1 MGVAAGSLLLVMA
14 LTPAT
19 RRQPTLWGFEWR
31 KSSTRCGLHLAE
43 AGPQWAGAWKCHLA
57 NTDSAD
63 VDKIRAEAW
72 LNVSVATPARAEVRV
87 TGGRGAG
94 RGEVEVVWG
103 RQLEAACEVVTPGS
117 PPPVLRVSLETEE
130 ANSSGAVAGDPA
142 ANLTYFP
149 TLAESGSRCVAS
161 SK

>member
-1 MGVAAGSLLLVMA
+1 MV
-14 LTPAT
+14 
-19 RRQPTLWGFEWR
+19 R
-31 KSSTRCGLHLAE
+31 LHWDL
-43 AGPQWAGAWKCHLA
+43 
-57 NTDSAD
+57 
-63 VDKIRAEAW
+63 
-72 LNVSVATPARAEVRV
+72 EV
-87 TGGRGAG
+87 G

-130 ANSSGAVAGDPA
+130 ANSSAVAGDPA